1 MARPVLRQVSFADA
15 ELRSQAAGRNPR
27 LEAIA
32 KLLDAQRGLI
42 ERVAQDL
49 RTGLKKPQ
57 TGREGLSAF
66 QVLRA
71 FVLQRIENLDLR
83 SLSERIGDG
92 ISWRIFA
99 GFDSLPVP
107 RHDAFNRAF
116 NRLSADTIRQIN
128 GEVVKWALEAGLE
141 SGKRLRVDTTV
152 VETDIRFPSDS
163 SLLWDC
169 VRVITRE
176 VKRLAEDAPKA
187 TRGFQD
193 HTRKARRRFQE
204 ISRMTRQQRHH
215 QQRPKYRDLI
225 RTAEHVL
232 AAARIVLPKA
242 RKKAASC
249 GDLMRGIRIG
259 GQCDLIEHYC
269 ALADQVVDQ
278 TRRRVL
284 QQEQVPVAEKIFSI
298 FEPHTDCI
306 VRGKA
311 QKPVEFGH
319 KVFLAE
325 SGHGLITDYSV
336 LDGNPQDET
345 HVVSTLNK
353 HKRLFGRA
361 LDVFAGDRG
370 FYSAANIDACRDS
383 SVKIESI
390 PQRGGGKSAER
401 EAYEKTRAFKQAQRF
416 RAGVEGRISVLMR
429 GRGMRRCLS
438 HGHARFEVF
447 VGMAVLANNLMILA
461 ELLRKK
467 ERGRT
472 KHAA

>member
-1 MARPVLRQVSFADA
+1 MARPALRQVSFADA
-15 ELRSQAAGRNPR
+15 ELRTQAAGRSPR

-32 KLLDAQRGLI
+32 KLLDAQRELI
-42 ERVAQDL
+42 EKVAQDL
-49 RTGLKKPQ
+49 RTGLKRPR
-57 TGREGLSAF
+57 TGRDGLSAF

-99 GFDSLPVP
+99 GFDSQPVP

-116 NRLSADTIRQIN
+116 NRLTADTIRQIN
-128 GEVVKWALEAGLE
+128 GEVVKWAVEVALEN
-141 SGKRLRVDTTV
+141 GKRLRVDTTV

-176 VKRLAEDAPKA
+176 VKHLAKDAPKA
-187 TRGFQD
+187 ARGFQD

-215 QQRPKYRDLI
+215 QQLPKYRDLI
-225 RTAEHVL
+225 RTTQHVL
-232 AAARIVLPKA
+232 AAARIVVPKA
-242 RKKAASC
+242 RKKADSC

-259 GQCDLIEHYC
+259 ARCDLIEHYC
-269 ALADQVVDQ
+269 ALADRIVDQ

-284 QQEQVPVAEKIFSI
+284 QKEQVPVAEKIFSI

-345 HVVSTLNK
+345 HVGSTLDR
-353 HKRLFGRA
+353 HKQRFGQA
-361 LDVFAGDRG
+361 PDVFAGDRG
-370 FYSAANIDACRDS
+370 FYSAANVDACRNS
-383 SVKIESI
+383 GVKIESI
-390 PQRGGGKSAER
+390 PHRGGGKSAER

-438 HGHARFEVF
+438 SGRARFEVF
-447 VGMAVLANNLMILA
+447 VGMAVLANNLLILA

-467 ERGRT
+467 QRAR
-472 KHAA
+472 KKRAA

>member
-15 ELRSQAAGRNPR
+15 ELRTRAAGRNPR

-32 KLLDAQRGLI
+32 KLLDTQRELV
-42 ERVAQDL
+42 EKVAQDL
-49 RTGLKKPQ
+49 RAGLKNPR

-71 FVLQRIENLDLR
+71 FVLQRIENLNLR
-83 SLSERIGDG
+83 ALSERIGDG

-99 GFDSLPVP
+99 GFDSQPVP

-116 NRLSADTIRQIN
+116 NRLTADTIRQIN
-128 GEVVKWALEAGLE
+128 DEMVKWAVDAALED
-141 SGKRLRVDTTV
+141 GKRLRVDTTV

-187 TRGFQD
+187 ARGFQD

-215 QQRPKYRDLI
+215 QQVPKYRDLI
-225 RTAEHVL
+225 RTTEHVL
-232 AAARIVLPKA
+232 AAARIVLLKA
-242 RKKAASC
+242 RKKADSC
-249 GDLMRGIRIG
+249 ADLMRGIRIG
-259 GQCDLIEHYC
+259 ARCDLIEHDC
-269 ALADQVVDQ
+269 ALADRVVDQ

-284 QQEQVPVAEKIFSI
+284 HNEQVPVAEKIFSI

-311 QKPVEFGH
+311 HKPVEFGH

-336 LDGNPQDET
+336 LDGNPKDET
-345 HVVSTLNK
+345 HVGSTLDRHK
-353 HKRLFGRA
+353 HSFGHA
-361 LDVFAGDRG
+361 PDVFAGDRG
-370 FYSAANIDACRDS
+370 FHSAANVDACRNS
-383 SVKIESI
+383 GVNVESI

-438 HGHARFEVF
+438 HGRARFEVF
-447 VGMAVLANNLMILA
+447 VGMAVLANNLLILT

-467 ERGRT
+467 KRAR
-472 KHAA
+472 KKRAA